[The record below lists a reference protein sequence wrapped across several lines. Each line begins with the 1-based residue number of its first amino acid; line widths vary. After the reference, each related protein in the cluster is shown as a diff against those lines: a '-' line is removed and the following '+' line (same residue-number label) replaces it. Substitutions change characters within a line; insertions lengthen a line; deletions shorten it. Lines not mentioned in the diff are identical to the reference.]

1 MKEINWGIL
10 GTGYIAQEF
19 ARGLRMLPDAKLLAV
34 GSRKL
39 ETAQKFANQFQISRA
54 YQSYEEL
61 VADKDIDIV
70 YIATPNIAHKDNCI
84 LCLEAG
90 KAILCE
96 KPFTLNAKDAR
107 DVIELARHKKLF
119 CMEAMWMRFIPLIP
133 KVREMIN
140 DGVIGDI
147 KMVTAD
153 FGLQIAVDENDRRF
167 NPNLG
172 GGALLDIGI
181 YPISLAFYLLGKP
194 SNIVSQVTLG
204 KTQVDEQ
211 SSLIFQYAN
220 GQLATLYSSFLTNTP
235 NEVII
240 MGTQGQLRIH
250 APIYRP
256 DQLSIQTFPAL
267 STTTSSNSQP
277 SWKLTLKQMAL
288 FKKSYHYLSRF
299 IHKPKK
305 IVIPYQGNGY
315 QYEAAEAM
323 NCLRTGKME
332 SQTMSLDETLTIL
345 ETMDTLRTQWGVKYP
360 NETL

>member
-19 ARGLRMLPDAKLLAV
+19 AQDLRRLPEAKLLAV

-39 ETAQKFANQFQISRA
+39 EVAQAFAHQFQIPRA

-61 VADKDIDIV
+61 VTDKDVDIV
-70 YIATPNIAHKDNCI
+70 YIATPNTAHKDNCI

-90 KAILCE
+90 KAVLCE
-96 KPFTLNAKDAR
+96 KPFTLNAKDAH
-107 DVIELARHKKLF
+107 DVIELARDKKLF
-119 CMEAMWMRFIPLIP
+119 CMEAMWTRFIPLVQ

-147 KMVTAD
+147 KMFTAD
-153 FGLQIAVDENDRRF
+153 FGLQMAFDENDRHF
-167 NPNLG
+167 NLKLG

-194 SNIVSQVTLG
+194 SNVVSQATLG

-240 MGTQGQLRIH
+240 MGSQGQLRIH

-256 DQLSIQTFPAL
+256 YQLSIQQFTAL
-267 STTTSSNSQP
+267 SSSSSKIQP
-277 SWKLTLKQMAL
+277 GWKSTLKQIAL
-288 FKKSYHYLSRF
+288 VRKFYNYLSRLV
-299 IHKPKK
+299 HKPKK
-305 IVIPYQGNGY
+305 I
-315 QYEAAEAM
+315 
-323 NCLRTGKME
+323 RH
-332 SQTMSLDETLTIL
+332 SLS
-345 ETMDTLRTQWGVKYP
+345 RQWLSV
-360 NETL
+360 